1 MNVCERA
8 NLQNKMD
15 SDVKIKLYYLLLSV
29 LVLPL
34 LAWNLGDC
42 GGSISTK

>member
-1 MNVCERA
+1 MNTCETE

-15 SDVKIKLYYLLLSV
+15 NDVKIKLYYILP
-29 LVLPL
+29 LVLGLSL

-42 GGSISTK
+42 GEGISTK

>member
-15 SDVKIKLYYLLLSV
+15 NDVKIKLYYALLQV